1 MKIQDR
7 GTLKLVV
14 VFPPSVNADV
24 GDSMN
29 FVRLCEPLSQEMYVL
44 VSGEGFPQV
53 NEHVHLLLTRGYGEK
68 EPLVIKMF
76 KFVFEQLSASCNL
89 IRISRNI
96 DVVIF
101 YLGNGAYLLPLLC
114 AKLLGKKTVFMAT
127 GLYSQISR
135 VEYRRLLFGLGGFI
149 FSAIYK
155 VLEKI
160 TFALVDRITVES
172 PAIIESMDLSKYERK
187 IAILGALYIDLSQ
200 FEVTKTVG
208 EREALFGYIGRLLSL
223 KGIRELVGA
232 MPLILDE
239 RGDTG
244 ALIIGGGPLFEEIK
258 TGLAE
263 HGLSRRV
270 NLLDQVPRDEIP
282 HYLNKLKLFILPS
295 CTEGLPGIVQEAM
308 ACGTPVLATAVG
320 GIPDLIKDG
329 ETGFIMEDNSPQ
341 CIAMSV
347 IRALNHPGLEE
358 IARNARRLIGEEYSY
373 QAMVGKC
380 QHALD
385 EMIKAK
391 E

>member
-1 MKIQDR
+1 MA
-7 GTLKLVV
+7 V
-14 VFPPSVNADV
+14 VFPPSVNADA

-44 VSGEGFPQV
+44 VSGSSPPMA
-53 NEHVHLLLTRGYGEK
+53 NEHTHLLVTKGYGEC
-68 EPLVIKMF
+68 EPLVMKIC
-76 KFVFEQLSASCNL
+76 KFAFEQLLASCRL
-89 IRISRNI
+89 FRISRNI

-135 VEYRRLLFGLGGFI
+135 VEYQRLLFGLGGVI

-172 PAIIESMDLSKYERK
+172 PAIIESMGLSEYERK
-187 IAILGALYIDLSQ
+187 IAILGALYIDLNQ
-200 FEVTKTVG
+200 FKVTKTVE

-223 KGIRELVGA
+223 KGIRELIGA
-232 MPLILDE
+232 LPLILDE
-239 RGDTG
+239 REDAG
-244 ALIIGGGPLFEEIK
+244 ALIIGGGPLFEEVK
-258 TGLAE
+258 SELAE
-263 HGLSRRV
+263 RGLSRRV
-270 NLLDQVPRDEIP
+270 NLIDQVPRDEIP
-282 HYLNKLKLFILPS
+282 HYLNKLKLCVLPS
-295 CTEGLPGIVQEAM
+295 CTEGLPAIVQEAM

-341 CIAMSV
+341 CIAENV

-358 IARNARRLIGEEYSY
+358 IARNARLLIEEEYSY
-373 QAMVGKC
+373 QAMVPKC
-380 QHALD
+380 QHALVELMKGD
-385 EMIKAK
+385 S
-391 E
+391 